1 MSVECRKAR
10 LKGWSKEDS
19 KEDVP
24 LVEENEVREYLSK
37 IDFHKPIGP
46 DGMHTQVLRELADV
60 IFERPWRIGEVSDN
74 CRKTNFT
81 TVFTKGKN
89 IWASQPYLFP
99 GKVMKQLILDVIS
112 SQVEEKKAIRNSQYR
127 FTTGKSC

>member
-1 MSVECRKAR
+1 VGVEFRKAR

-46 DGMHTQVLRELADV
+46 DGMHTQVLRELSDV
-60 IFERPWRIGEVSDN
+60 IMRPLYN
-74 CRKTNFT
+74 QCAFAAKKTN
-81 TVFTKGKN
+81 
-89 IWASQPYLFP
+89 I
-99 GKVMKQLILDVIS
+99 IL
-112 SQVEEKKAIRNSQYR
+112 
-127 FTTGKSC
+127 G